1 MKRAIFSAAWL
12 IVAAIALWSV
22 LYFIA
27 HFGSQGFVESAMGN
41 LFATILGV
49 LVGLPIA
56 LQVSRYQQSA
66 AQAAA
71 VLEKTSEVAA
81 RRRKVLRLLREEL
94 QKNIDGLTERIAPIA
109 QGGKRLV
116 FTHSLRNQLWV
127 AFADGGELQYVDD
140 PGLLATLADAYHEVA
155 YCILLEN
162 KFFDATHYSGMR
174 IQQDKYPADH
184 ILDYLT
190 KDNDGLMKS
199 MQSARDAIDA
209 ELAARP

>member
-1 MKRAIFSAAWL
+1 MKRGIFPVAWL
-12 IVAAIALWSV
+12 IVAGIALWSL

-27 HFGSQGFVESAMGN
+27 HFGSQAFVESAMGN

-71 VLEKTSEVAA
+71 FLEKSSEIAA
-81 RRRKVLRLLREEL
+81 RRRKVLKLLREEL
-94 QKNIDGLTERIAPIA
+94 QKNIDGLQERVAPITG
-109 QGGKRLV
+109 GGKRLV

-127 AFADGGELQYVDD
+127 AFTDGGELQYLDD
-140 PGLLATLADAYHEVA
+140 PGLLATLAEAYHEVA
-155 YCILLEN
+155 YCILLEH

-190 KDNDGLMKS
+190 IDNDGLMTS
-199 MQSARDAIDA
+199 MQVARDAIDA

>member
-1 MKRAIFSAAWL
+1 MKRAIFPVAWL
-12 IVAAIALWSV
+12 IVAGIALWSV

-27 HFGSQGFVESAMGN
+27 HFGSQPFVESAMGN

-49 LVGLPIA
+49 FVGLPIA

-66 AQAAA
+66 AQATA
-71 VLEKTSEVAA
+71 VLEKLSEVAA
-81 RRRKVLRLLREEL
+81 RRRKVLTLLREEL
-94 QKNIDGLTERIAPIA
+94 QKNIDGLKDRIAPVA
-109 QGGKRLV
+109 EGGKRLV

-127 AFADGGELQYVDD
+127 AFADGGELQYLDD

-155 YCILLEN
+155 YCILLEH
-162 KFFDATHYSGMR
+162 KFFDAIHYSGMR
-174 IQQDKYPADH
+174 IQQDKYPPDH

-190 KDNDGLMKS
+190 KDDDGLMKS
-199 MQSARDAIDA
+199 MQAAGVAIDA